1 MNSGSRT
8 MSRLAAAQQRARAFD
23 YRPGLSCAAKADCQN
38 GKAKSRGALERLPTP
53 YPLDLVWG
61 RGRTEETLGVRPT
74 RLKQSSERPGPKDM
88 ND

>member
-38 GKAKSRGALERLPTP
+38 GKAKSRGALERLPTALP
-53 YPLDLVWG
+53 SRPG
-61 RGRTEETLGVRPT
+61 MGAGRTEETLGIRPT